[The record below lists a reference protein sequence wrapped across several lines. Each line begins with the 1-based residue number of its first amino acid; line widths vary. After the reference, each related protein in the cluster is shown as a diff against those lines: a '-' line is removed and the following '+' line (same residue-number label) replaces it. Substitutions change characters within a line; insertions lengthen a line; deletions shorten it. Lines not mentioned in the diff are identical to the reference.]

1 MATMKSGAKVEVEL
15 DCGVPNSS
23 EVAWSWTSGSVL
35 HYKGKGSVVKWIDD
49 EDDYIYEK
57 LDLSTYRWKYL

>member
-23 EVAWSWTSGSVL
+23 EVAWSWTSG
-35 HYKGKGSVVKWIDD
+35 KGSVVKWIDD